1 MAASAAGNRSNA
13 EWGFTSADA
22 SVITL
27 AGTSAGLLQGDI
39 GLSIPRDYAFLQLDQ
54 DRIEVDAVCVRKEM
68 ILSCGMGEVLQ
79 ANLQYVVDNDAFSG
93 GVMTVDDDMGATF
106 ALLCTT
112 HPPNE
117 VDAGGADTRIISMP
131 TALGIGDGGYALPL
145 HGAQNISA
153 TFKAIG
159 TAAGLLGTITD
170 AYT

>member
-68 ILSCGMGEVLQ
+68 ILSCGMGEVLI
-79 ANLQYVVDNDAFSG
+79 ANIRYALDNDAPSG
-93 GVMTVDDDMGATF
+93 TVLTINSDMGAPF
-106 ALLCTT
+106 ALLCNTN
-112 HPPNE
+112 PPTN
-117 VDAGGADTRIISMP
+117 DGNDTRQISMP
-131 TALGIGDGGYALPL
+131 TALGIGDGGFAIPL

-159 TAAGLLGTITD
+159 DSNGLLGTITD
-170 AYT
+170 VYNS